1 MQAHKSDLRYL
12 LVFLCL
18 LTSACA
24 SRTPISEVT
33 LDGSQAVRVPFLT
46 NRDLENNRDGEQYFG
61 NGRGT
66 LGAGSCSVYLE
77 APEKLRGKARVLAV
91 NQEADA
97 ALPVAADDRL
107 VLYVHGYN
115 IGFEKG
121 CRRSARLTENAGLHG
136 QLLLFSWPAD
146 GNYLNYVGDV
156 ADMGWSI
163 ADLEQVL
170 LRLAAADL
178 QVDLIGHSLGA
189 RGLVEALGNLSRSNA
204 TEVTFGHLVLS
215 APDVDR
221 DVFEQNLEFL
231 LPMVSDVTIYISSKD
246 RALAMSGQLHGYRR
260 LGQVGLTEPVAGV
273 DVVDVASE
281 VRVRE
286 VSGHLYHLYNPA
298 VVEDLRHVLG
308 TATGE
313 RQFERKAAGS
323 IWRLTDAVDQ

>member
-115 IGFEKG
+115 NDIKDVLVAAGEMERRFVQVVG
-121 CRRSARLTENAGLHG
+121 CALH
-136 QLLLFSWPAD
+136 
-146 GNYLNYVGDV
+146 VG
-156 ADMGWSI
+156 
-163 ADLEQVL
+163 
-170 LRLAAADL
+170 
-178 QVDLIGHSLGA
+178 
-189 RGLVEALGNLSRSNA
+189 
-204 TEVTFGHLVLS
+204 
-215 APDVDR
+215 
-221 DVFEQNLEFL
+221 
-231 LPMVSDVTIYISSKD
+231 
-246 RALAMSGQLHGYRR
+246 
-260 LGQVGLTEPVAGV
+260 
-273 DVVDVASE
+273 
-281 VRVRE
+281 
-286 VSGHLYHLYNPA
+286 A
-298 VVEDLRHVLG
+298 VVNECLKEGACSTVF
-308 TATGE
+308 T
-313 RQFERKAAGS
+313 
-323 IWRLTDAVDQ
+323 